1 MSSNS
6 FIDNYTKAIAPTLRR
21 LNDHQI
27 KIQGVEINAL
37 VLKVTERNKLGDQD
51 TEIKESKTIN
61 ARIIYP
67 GNRVTLFRNRDESG
81 NLIED
86 NAIFL
91 EDILPIELY
100 VPIEETFTVEENNI
114 LVHCLV
120 DEKNNVI
127 PQVFEVARSTGMFNN
142 RELIAKIFIL
152 SNIRD
157 ILNEDIRNQIANF
170 TAEYKRTYNL

>member
-1 MSSNS
+1 MPFLDDYSKAMSS
-6 FIDNYTKAIAPTLRR
+6 IYKK

-27 KIQGVEINAL
+27 KLLGVEINAL
-37 VLKVTERNKLGDQD
+37 ILKVTERNRLGDED
-51 TEIKESKTIN
+51 TTIKESKTIN

-67 GNRVTLFRNRDESG
+67 GNRVTLFRNRDSEG

-100 VPIEETFTVEENNI
+100 VPIAESDTVEEGDI
-114 LVHCLV
+114 LVHCLIADDNTAV
-120 DEKNNVI
+120 
-127 PQVFEVARSTGMFNN
+127 PQVFKIARSMGMFNN

-157 ILNEDIRNQIANF
+157 ILNQDIRTAIEQF
-170 TAEYKRTYNL
+170 TTDFMTQYTSDS